1 MITSV
6 PAIRPA
12 VDVLPVTI
20 HVITNVSAVPVI
32 RQVTAFARE
41 RARDVLI
48 CLTLDDQKFKT
59 RNSSGKRIVATI
71 SE

>member
-32 RQVTAFARE
+32 RQVMALANDR
-41 RARDVLI
+41 RRDALML
-48 CLTLDDQKFKT
+48 LTLGDQ
-59 RNSSGKRIVATI
+59 N
-71 SE
+71 